1 MSSEAAGQYRT
12 ASDTRTMGEHEMNP
26 VRISSVVGISLLI
39 GLASAVAAQQGPP
52 ANKIYA
58 HDRLYTGVNTP
69 TDLPA
74 QGLFNAIYPLRPGL
88 DAVSEAAPG
97 DPNYRGGRWEVHP
110 VTFLT
115 IAPRQFTNAEDIVA
129 AAVRGEVR
137 IEAVAKRFECPLIP
151 INSRP

>member
-1 MSSEAAGQYRT
+1 MKPSRMT
-12 ASDTRTMGEHEMNP
+12 
-26 VRISSVVGISLLI
+26 VVVGILLLI
-39 GLASAVAAQQGPP
+39 GFASVVAAQQGPP
-52 ANKIYA
+52 ANMIYA

-74 QGLFNAIYPLRPGL
+74 QGLFNVIYPLGSGL

-97 DPNYRGGRWEVHP
+97 DRDYRGGRWEVHP

-129 AAVRGEVR
+129 AAGRGEIR
-137 IEAVAKRFECPLIP
+137 IGPVVKRFECPLIP
-151 INSRP
+151 INSKP